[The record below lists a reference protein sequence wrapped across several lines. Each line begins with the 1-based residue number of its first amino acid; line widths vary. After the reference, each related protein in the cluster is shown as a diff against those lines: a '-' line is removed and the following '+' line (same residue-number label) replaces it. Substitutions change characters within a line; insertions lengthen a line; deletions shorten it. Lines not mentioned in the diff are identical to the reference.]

1 MCRAAFAHEA
11 YHGICS
17 TCAYRRPAL
26 SMQAITHATC
36 DTPMLI
42 WSTGRAILTAI
53 QRVACCRTFTM
64 RVLYACVACASP
76 NTRAP
81 PALSLP

>member
-1 MCRAAFAHEA
+1 MCRAAFAHETYYGMCRA
-11 YHGICS
+11 CS
-17 TCAYRRPAL
+17 YRRPAL

-64 RVLYACVACASP
+64 RVLYACRVCIAKHARPACP
-76 NTRAP
+76 
-81 PALSLP
+81 